1 MDTFTIKRGDTSPS
15 LRRTLE
21 DFAGA
26 VNLVG
31 ASVNFKM
38 VDSEFAVVVSRSA
51 VVEDG
56 AGGVVVFEWQ
66 AADTSTP
73 GVFFGE
79 FEVTYADNTRE
90 TFPNADYVKITVE
103 KDL

>member
-1 MDTFTIKRGDTSPS
+1 MDTFTIKRGDTGPS

-31 ASVNFKM
+31 ATVNFKM
-38 VDSEFAVVVSRSA
+38 VSSEMAVVVSRSA
-51 VVEDG
+51 VVENP
-56 AGGVVVFEWQ
+56 AGGVVVFLWQ
-66 AADTSTP
+66 AADTATP
-73 GVFFGE
+73 GVYFGE

-90 TFPNADYVKITVE
+90 TFPNADYIKITVE